1 MIKSKLHVKARYQCY
16 RDNMEWNRSKSM
28 YEVGLNFFFNKRL
41 QLNVEYARVNDR
53 TIANPDKHNY
63 NFFDAQFDFRF

>member
-1 MIKSKLHVKARYQCY
+1 
-16 RDNMEWNRSKSM
+16 M
-28 YEVGLNFFFNKRL
+28 YEIGVNFFINKHF

-63 NFFDAQFDFRF
+63 NLFDAQFDFRF